1 MGPFEVRG
9 PRAGFEWTTA
19 IPRIDASAVGV
30 AVVRAWGKAED
41 ALLVVSETVRVVE
54 QFVDEE
60 WFWMVT
66 LRVSPTAPCSM
77 SDDRRTVDAG
87 GVS

>member
-9 PRAGFEWTTA
+9 PRSGFEWTTA

-41 ALLVVSETVRVVE
+41 ALLIVFYRVADPARLLEFYVPKVSL
-54 QFVDEE
+54 EE
-60 WFWMVT
+60 GIDRA
-66 LRVSPTAPCSM
+66 LRE
-77 SDDRRTVDAG
+77 AG
-87 GVS
+87 HA